1 MEDSIKLL
9 DSLREKFEN
18 NKKAYYPFIEY
29 IRFPKYKLLQENSR
43 INFNFPITLLVGKNG
58 TNKTSL
64 LQALYGSPE
73 GKSLGDY
80 WFTTSVDKIDKEENK
95 NEDKHCLIYGYYFE
109 KAERDVEVLKTR
121 VNKKEKLDYWEP
133 SRPIKKYNMEILPK
147 GEYSRLGSSSDTRWD
162 GMNKNVVYCDCKEY
176 VSAYDLFF
184 YHYDFKKTKTQR
196 SKQDFI
202 RSRSK
207 ALSKVLESNN
217 QTYLLYKKEMV
228 DYNIEIPE
236 EVCKEVSEIMGE
248 SYSAIKIVTHKF
260 YTKSSG
266 NSPAK
271 TIWMK
276 KNGNTYSEAFAGT
289 GEARIILLVNDIL
302 NAPNNSLLL
311 IDEPEISLHPSAIYK
326 LKYFLLRECLKK
338 NHQIVITT
346 HSTQMVKDF
355 PKEAIKLISKI
366 NNEIKILENIDYQD
380 AFYELGDEFHN
391 KKMVFVEDKLAKYMV
406 EFILKKED
414 RQNFNNNI
422 EVQYIPGGADNI
434 IQRHIMSSA
443 FQGLENCL
451 FLLDGDKKQDY
462 NRHVNT
468 IKPEYLN
475 NGKICVSKIPECDYS
490 KLGEIISKMTG
501 NNVDIKVSGNRGKSN
516 ETELKEAQKKF
527 IDFWEKNVKFLPF
540 DTPENFLKELDNDSK
555 FSDLLGNDTNGKKY
569 FEKKTKFSLSM
580 ENISSNDIFEEQ
592 KRVVSKIDKSNDL
605 YKYVIKIL
613 EGLFKSEKNTEQ

>member
-1 MEDSIKLL
+1 MDEFIRLL
-9 DSLREKFEN
+9 NNLKTKFKN
-18 NKKAYYPFIEY
+18 NKIAYYPFIEY
-29 IRFPKYKLLQENSR
+29 IRFPKYKLLKENSR
-43 INFNFPITLLVGKNG
+43 INFDFPITLLVGKNG

-80 WFTTSVDKIDKEENK
+80 WFTTSVDKIDKEENE

-109 KAERDVEVLKTR
+109 KAKRVVEVLKTR

-147 GEYSRLGSSSDTRWD
+147 CEYSNLGSSSDTRWD

-184 YHYDFKKTKTQR
+184 YHYDFKKTKTQK

-207 ALSKVLESNN
+207 ALSKVLGSDS
-217 QTYLLYKKEMV
+217 QTYYLYNKEMV
-228 DYNIEIPE
+228 DYNIEMSE
-236 EVCKEVSEIMGE
+236 AVCNEVSEIMGE
-248 SYSAIKIVTHKF
+248 SYSAIKIVTHNF

-266 NSPAK
+266 NRPAK

-276 KNGNTYSEAFAGT
+276 KNGNIYSEAFAGT

-302 NAPNNSLLL
+302 NATDNSLLL

-326 LKYFLLRECLKK
+326 LKNFLLRECLKK

-355 PKEAIKLISKI
+355 PKEAIKLVSKI
-366 NNEIKILENIDYQD
+366 NNEIKILGNIDYQD
-380 AFYELGDEFHN
+380 AFYELGDEFHD
-391 KKMVFVEDKLAKYMV
+391 KKMVFVEDKLAKYII
-406 EFILKKED
+406 EFIIRRENSQKLKE
-414 RQNFNNNI
+414 NI
-422 EVQYIPGGADNI
+422 EVRYITGGADNI
-434 IQRHIMSSA
+434 IQSYITSSA

-451 FLLDGDKKQDY
+451 FILDGDKKQDY
-462 NRHVNT
+462 NQYVNT

-475 NGKICVSKIPECDYS
+475 KGRICVSKIPESDYL
-490 KLGEIISKMTG
+490 KLGEIILKMTG
-501 NNVDIKVSGNRGKSN
+501 NKIDIKVSGNKGNVNK
-516 ETELKEAQKKF
+516 EELLEAQKIF
-527 IDFWEKNVKFLPF
+527 IDFWEKNVKFLPC
-540 DTPENFLKELDNDSK
+540 DTPEIFLAELDNDPN
-555 FSDLLGNDTNGKKY
+555 FLDLLKKDKNGKEY
-569 FEKKTKFSLSM
+569 FLEKTKHSLRLDEVTS
-580 ENISSNDIFEEQ
+580 EDIFEEQ
-592 KRVVSKIDKSNDL
+592 RRVVSKIDANSEL
-605 YKYVIKIL
+605 YKGIVNMLK
-613 EGLFKSEKNTEQ
+613 ELF

>member
-1 MEDSIKLL
+1 MDEFIRLL
-9 DSLREKFEN
+9 NNLKTKFKN
-18 NKKAYYPFIEY
+18 NKIAYYPFIEY
-29 IRFPKYKLLQENSR
+29 IRFPKYKLLKENSR
-43 INFNFPITLLVGKNG
+43 INFDFPITLLVGKNG

-80 WFTTSVDKIDKEENK
+80 WFTTSVDKIDKEENE

-109 KAERDVEVLKTR
+109 KAKRVVEVLKTR

-147 GEYSRLGSSSDTRWD
+147 GEYSNLGSSSDTRWD

-184 YHYDFKKTKTQR
+184 YHYDFKKTKTQK

-207 ALSKVLESNN
+207 ALSKVLGSDS
-217 QTYLLYKKEMV
+217 QTYYLYNKEMV
-228 DYNIEIPE
+228 DYNIEMSE
-236 EVCKEVSEIMGE
+236 AVCNEVSEIMGE
-248 SYSAIKIVTHKF
+248 SYSAIKIVTHNF

-266 NSPAK
+266 NRPAK

-276 KNGNTYSEAFAGT
+276 KNGNIYSEAFAGT

-302 NAPNNSLLL
+302 NATDNSLLL

-326 LKYFLLRECLKK
+326 LKNFLLRECLKK

-355 PKEAIKLISKI
+355 PKEAIKLVSKI
-366 NNEIKILENIDYQD
+366 NNEIKILGNIDYQD
-380 AFYELGDEFHN
+380 AFYELGDEFHD
-391 KKMVFVEDKLAKYMV
+391 KKMVFVEDKLAKYII
-406 EFILKKED
+406 EFIIRRENSQKLKE
-414 RQNFNNNI
+414 NI
-422 EVQYIPGGADNI
+422 EVRYIPGGADNI
-434 IQRHIMSSA
+434 IQSYITSSA

-451 FLLDGDKKQDY
+451 FILDGDKKQDY
-462 NRHVNT
+462 NQYVNT

-475 NGKICVSKIPECDYS
+475 KGRICVSKIPESDYL
-490 KLGEIISKMTG
+490 KLGEIILKMTG
-501 NNVDIKVSGNRGKSN
+501 NKIDIKVSGNKGNVNK
-516 ETELKEAQKKF
+516 EELLEAQKIF
-527 IDFWEKNVKFLPF
+527 IDFWEKNVKFLPC
-540 DTPENFLKELDNDSK
+540 DTPEIFLAELDNDLN
-555 FSDLLGNDTNGKKY
+555 FLDLLKKDKNGKEY
-569 FEKKTKFSLSM
+569 FLEKTKHSLRLDEVTS
-580 ENISSNDIFEEQ
+580 EDIFEEQ
-592 KRVVSKIDKSNDL
+592 RRVVSKIDANSEL
-605 YKYVIKIL
+605 YKGIVNMLK
-613 EGLFKSEKNTEQ
+613 ELF

>member
-1 MEDSIKLL
+1 MDDFIRLL
-9 DSLREKFEN
+9 DSLKKNFEHD
-18 NKKAYYPFIEY
+18 KKAYKPFIEY
-29 IRFPKYKLLQENSR
+29 IRFPKYKLLQKDSR
-43 INFNFPITLLVGKNG
+43 INFDFPITLLVGKNG

-109 KAERDVEVLKTR
+109 KAKRVVEVLKTR

-147 GEYSRLGSSSDTRWD
+147 GEYSNLGSSSDTRWD

-184 YHYDFKKTKTQR
+184 YHYDFKKTKTQK

-207 ALSKVLESNN
+207 ALSKVLGSDS
-217 QTYLLYKKEMV
+217 QTYYLYNKEMV
-228 DYNIEIPE
+228 DYNIEMPE

-248 SYSAIKIVTHKF
+248 SYSSIKIVIHNF

-266 NSPAK
+266 NKPAK

-276 KNGNTYSEAFAGT
+276 KNGNIYSEAFAGT
-289 GEARIILLVNDIL
+289 GEARTILLVNDIL
-302 NAPNNSLLL
+302 NAPDNSLLL

-326 LKYFLLRECLKK
+326 LKCFLLRECLRK

-355 PKEAIKLISKI
+355 PKEAIKLVSKI

-380 AFYELGDEFHN
+380 AFYELGDEFHD
-391 KKMVFVEDKLAKYMV
+391 KKMVFVEDKLAKYII
-406 EFILKKED
+406 EFIIRKEN
-414 RQNFNNNI
+414 RQNLKENI
-422 EVQYIPGGADNI
+422 EVRYIHGGADNI
-434 IQRHIMSSA
+434 IQSYITSSA

-451 FLLDGDKKQDY
+451 FILDGDKKQNY
-462 NRHVNT
+462 NQYVNT

-475 NGKICVSKIPECDYS
+475 NGKICVSKIPESDYS
-490 KLGEIISKMTG
+490 KLGEIILKMTG
-501 NNVDIKVSGNRGKSN
+501 NQVDIKVSGNRGNVNK
-516 ETELKEAQKKF
+516 EELLEAQKRF
-527 IDFWEKNVKFLPF
+527 IDFWEKNVKFLPC
-540 DTPENFLKELDNDSK
+540 DTPEIFLAELDNNPQ
-555 FSDLLGNDTNGKKY
+555 FLHLLNKDKNGKEY
-569 FEKKTKFSLSM
+569 FLEKTKHSLQLGEVTSK
-580 ENISSNDIFEEQ
+580 DIFEEQ
-592 KRVVSKIDKSNDL
+592 RRAVSKIDANSEL
-605 YKYVIKIL
+605 YKGIVNML
-613 EGLFKSEKNTEQ
+613 EELF

>member
-1 MEDSIKLL
+1 MDEFIRLL
-9 DSLREKFEN
+9 NNLKTKFKN
-18 NKKAYYPFIEY
+18 NKIAYYPFIEY
-29 IRFPKYKLLQENSR
+29 IRFPKYKLLKENSR
-43 INFNFPITLLVGKNG
+43 INFDFPITLLVGKNG

-80 WFTTSVDKIDKEENK
+80 WFTTSVDKIDKEENE

-109 KAERDVEVLKTR
+109 KAKRVVEVLKTR

-147 GEYSRLGSSSDTRWD
+147 CEYSNLGSSSDTRWD

-184 YHYDFKKTKTQR
+184 YHYDFKKTKTQK

-207 ALSKVLESNN
+207 ALSKVLGSDS
-217 QTYLLYKKEMV
+217 QTYYLYNKEMV
-228 DYNIEIPE
+228 DYNIEMSE
-236 EVCKEVSEIMGE
+236 AVCNEVSEIMGE
-248 SYSAIKIVTHKF
+248 SYSAIKIVTHNF

-266 NSPAK
+266 NRPAK

-276 KNGNTYSEAFAGT
+276 KNGNIYSEAFAGT

-302 NAPNNSLLL
+302 NATDNSLLL

-326 LKYFLLRECLKK
+326 LKNFLLRECLKK

-355 PKEAIKLISKI
+355 PKEAIKLVSKI
-366 NNEIKILENIDYQD
+366 NNEIKILGNIDYQD
-380 AFYELGDEFHN
+380 AFYELGDEFHD
-391 KKMVFVEDKLAKYMV
+391 KKMVFVEDKLAKYII
-406 EFILKKED
+406 EFIIRRENSQKLKE
-414 RQNFNNNI
+414 NI
-422 EVQYIPGGADNI
+422 EVRYIPGGADNI
-434 IQRHIMSSA
+434 IQSYITSSA

-451 FLLDGDKKQDY
+451 FILDGDKKQDY
-462 NRHVNT
+462 NQYVNT

-475 NGKICVSKIPECDYS
+475 KGRICVSKIPESDYL
-490 KLGEIISKMTG
+490 KLGEIILKMTG
-501 NNVDIKVSGNRGKSN
+501 NKIDIKVSGNKGNVNK
-516 ETELKEAQKKF
+516 EELLEAQKIF
-527 IDFWEKNVKFLPF
+527 IDFWEKNVKFLPC
-540 DTPENFLKELDNDSK
+540 DTPEIFLAELDNDPN
-555 FSDLLGNDTNGKKY
+555 FLDLLKKDKNGKEY
-569 FEKKTKFSLSM
+569 FLEKTKHSLRLDEVTS
-580 ENISSNDIFEEQ
+580 EDIFEEQ
-592 KRVVSKIDKSNDL
+592 RRVVSKIDANSEL
-605 YKYVIKIL
+605 YKGIVNMLK
-613 EGLFKSEKNTEQ
+613 ELF